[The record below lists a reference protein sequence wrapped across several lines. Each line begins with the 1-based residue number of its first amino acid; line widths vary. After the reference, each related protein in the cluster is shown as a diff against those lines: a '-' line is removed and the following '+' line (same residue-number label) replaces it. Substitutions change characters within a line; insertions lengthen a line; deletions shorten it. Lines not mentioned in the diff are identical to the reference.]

1 MVKMA
6 PPLFLVTLLWYEHRG
21 CLCRYASNL
30 LFNGMQRTL
39 SNMRTPSYIGEL
51 TCTDVDPGNLPPYIL
66 AMRAVPTDMSDL
78 WALEMDVEYSG
89 GVALDIE
96 ARLEM
101 RELDFYNGVVNS
113 NSESSSVAEVTSD
126 LIEDFKHLEEELRLS
141 EAAVSSTEKEAGDHR
156 GEY

>member
-1 MVKMA
+1 
-6 PPLFLVTLLWYEHRG
+6 
-21 CLCRYASNL
+21 
-30 LFNGMQRTL
+30 MQRTL